1 MRNTLAFAFACLL
14 AAAAAAAAPRSARK
28 VPAAPP
34 AAPKPA
40 PAAQTPEPGIAPMTR
55 EQARTTIRMLD
66 DVYQITLQEVHQK
79 FPPGTGQPV
88 AAATVVRLVQA
99 KMGERGWPQSRF
111 LGVSGIL
118 MNPDHRPKDAFEH
131 AAVEAIRDGKEWYET
146 VEGS

>member
-1 MRNTLAFAFACLL
+1 MKPMRNTFSLACLL
-14 AAAAAAAAPRSARK
+14 AAGAAAAAPRPARK
-28 VPAAPP
+28 APAPA
-34 AAPKPA
+34 AAPKAA

-131 AAVEAIRDGKEWYET
+131 AA
-146 VEGS
+146 